1 MYLWLYRVYG
11 RRVLR
16 VKERYMHVIF
26 SLAHIETFTRYP
38 ENDLGKNSEI
48 ALNVTNRIFD
58 TDEVT
63 SKHEIDSDQVD
74 KIEELIRH
82 NPEVVGLVTNAYLLD
97 HFYYSHGYQTEF
109 RKKEAE
115 KALLKAKAADPNAD
129 ILDYN
134 GFSSLN
140 KKIKEQNK
148 VLKLK
153 LRKLAQDKIQ
163 REKFSFVGKIT
174 ITSSG
179 VLFVVGLF
187 STLFVASGFLYT
199 KIYYSFFG
207 IDVSDFF
214 DVSDYLSVSVSVL
227 ASVMIS
233 TVIGLVAY
241 AWGFF
246 TALSNRIHSEQ
257 FSVEE
262 KPVISNWHIW
272 VILVTCALAVV
283 MQLYNRGEIAT
294 GPLYPLALF
303 LVLYVYHNFPVR
315 DYVENPVPV
324 NAFIVTL
331 LIFLIHLGL
340 RIVDD
345 VQEKMNPGYGSTYTL
360 QFDTEREISDHLF
373 IGQNSKYVFLQDN
386 ETKSVVVVPVSAV
399 KIYTVNGE

>member
-1 MYLWLYRVYG
+1 
-11 RRVLR
+11 
-16 VKERYMHVIF
+16 MHAIL
-26 SLAHIETFTRYP
+26 SLAFIETSTCYP
-38 ENDLGKNSEI
+38 KNDLGKNLDI
-48 ALNVTNRIFD
+48 ALNVKDRIFD
-58 TDEVT
+58 IDGGT
-63 SKHEIDSDQVD
+63 SKYEIDADQVD
-74 KIEELIRH
+74 KLKELIRK

-140 KKIKEQNK
+140 KKIKEQTK

-163 REKFSFVGKIT
+163 REKSSFVGKIT

-227 ASVMIS
+227 ASAMIS
-233 TVIGLVAY
+233 TVIGLAAY

-262 KPVISNWHIW
+262 KPVISNLLILI
-272 VILVTCALAVV
+272 ILVTCALMFVI
-283 MQLYNRGEIAT
+283 QLYNRGEIAT
-294 GPLYPLALF
+294 DFLYPPAIF
-303 LVLYVYHNFPVR
+303 LVLYVCHKIPVR

-331 LIFLIHLGL
+331 LIFLTHLGL

-345 VQEKMNPGYGSTYTL
+345 VQEKMDPGYRSTYTL
-360 QFDTEREISDHLF
+360 QFYAERELSDHLF
-373 IGQNSKYVFLQDN
+373 IGQNSKYVFLRDN